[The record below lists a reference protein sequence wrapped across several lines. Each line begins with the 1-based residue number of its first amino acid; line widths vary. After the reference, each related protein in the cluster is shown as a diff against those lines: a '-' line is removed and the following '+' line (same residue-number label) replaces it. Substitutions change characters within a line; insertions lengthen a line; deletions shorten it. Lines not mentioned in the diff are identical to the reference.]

1 MLDDVIDAGACEQ
14 YGISDDVCEY
24 PAQLAAIIANGD
36 PLGCLQVPADRR
48 DGCDDMFVSLD
59 QDGDGLTLLEEFK
72 LGTSDT
78 NADTDGDGY
87 TDREEVASGHDPL
100 K

>member
-1 MLDDVIDAGACEQ
+1 MTCEH
-14 YGISDDVCEY
+14 

-36 PLGCLQVPADRR
+36 PLDVAGSADRR

-59 QDGDGLTLLEEFK
+59 QDDGLTLEEFK

-87 TDREEVASGHDPL
+87 TDREKLRVVMIR
-100 K
+100 